1 MMMMMILR
9 MRVLTYFDK
18 AHFYLVQCWFIIG
31 LVPGCRSV
39 LCMRD
44 TRRTKRENVNKL
56 PLSINDELLHT
67 SDLLTRNIE
76 PKSKIWRKS
85 NCQPDQLFLRLLSFS
100 LLINVPVWPIILCS
114 MPCHPV
120 YCKQFFWMTNPPA
133 LYFDRHNNPLQCWI
147 IQQHFFLETD
157 FKLNYKP
164 MCHNCQGG
172 KKKMSQNSISKVL
185 RQNFLWYGKR
195 YWLHKFKF
203 ASKFETLE
211 TDVFHLSANLP
222 IWSFQKPSSS
232 IKH

>member
-1 MMMMMILR
+1 MKLNLNFLIYLDLSYQYRVNYTKRTTEIQHDRGMFLVIPLVMMMMMMILR
-9 MRVLTYFDK
+9 MRVVTYFDK
-18 AHFYLVQCWFIIG
+18 AHFYLVRCWFIIG

-56 PLSINDELLHT
+56 PLFINDELLHT

-120 YCKQFFWMTNPPA
+120 YC
-133 LYFDRHNNPLQCWI
+133 
-147 IQQHFFLETD
+147 
-157 FKLNYKP
+157 
-164 MCHNCQGG
+164 
-172 KKKMSQNSISKVL
+172 
-185 RQNFLWYGKR
+185 
-195 YWLHKFKF
+195 
-203 ASKFETLE
+203 
-211 TDVFHLSANLP
+211 
-222 IWSFQKPSSS
+222 
-232 IKH
+232 

>member
-1 MMMMMILR
+1 MATDNLQCVFVFLLFQM
-9 MRVLTYFDK
+9 VLIYHWISSWLSVCFMYEGYSTDK
-18 AHFYLVQCWFIIG
+18 KGKCEQAPTIYKWWTF
-31 LVPGCRSV
+31 
-39 LCMRD
+39 
-44 TRRTKRENVNKL
+44 
-56 PLSINDELLHT
+56 ELLHT

-120 YCKQFFWMTNPPA
+120 YCKQFFWMTNPPD